1 MKWYKGVIAGGLALG
16 AIAIAVAGLRD
27 RPAPAVEVQLGKAKS
42 SKITRTVAGAGK
54 VQASTTV
61 KISSNISGDLTELLV
76 KEGDRVTRGQVLGRI
91 DRRRYQAAGKQARAA
106 QNAAAADVQLAGVDN
121 ARAGNELKRVEAL
134 VQKGMASPAELDR
147 IRAERDISNAR
158 AASARE
164 RFTQAGAMA
173 EEAQNNLEKTTL
185 VSPIDGTV
193 IELAREIGER
203 VRGSDFTE
211 DVVMVVAALAAMEVK
226 IEVSEH
232 DVVYLKTGQKAEV
245 TVDALE
251 GQTYEGSVAEVA
263 QKGLVKNAG
272 TEAEVT
278 TFPVTVALTTRPAG
292 VLPSMSAEVR
302 ISAETHDHAVVVPIQ
317 AVTVRPGKSLEKKRD
332 GGAGDGGEVDGG
344 EVDDPGKSPQGDGGA
359 EDAGAED
366 AGSGGG
372 GGRGGRGKGKG
383 GGLVKVVFVV
393 GSDDIVHP
401 RKVKAGIASN
411 TEIEILD
418 GVAAGDRVVEGPYRT
433 LSKDLKDGDRVREA
447 KPGDKPGGGRGKR
460 E

>member
-27 RPAPAVEVQLGKAKS
+27 RPPPAVEVQLGKARS
-42 SKITRTVAGAGK
+42 SRITRSVAGAGK
-54 VQASTTV
+54 VQAATTV

-106 QNAAAADVQLAGVDN
+106 QNAAAADVQLAGVDSE
-121 ARAGNELKRVEAL
+121 RAGNELKRVEAL

-164 RFTQAGAMA
+164 RFTQAAAMVD
-173 EEAQNNLEKTTL
+173 EAQNNLEKTTL

-193 IELAREIGER
+193 IELAREVGER

-232 DVVYLKTGQKAEV
+232 DVVYLKPGQKAEI

-251 GQTYEGSVAEVA
+251 GQTFEGSVAEVA

-278 TFPVTVALTTRPAG
+278 TFPVTVALTVRPAG

-302 ISAETHDHAVVVPIQ
+302 ISAETHDDAVVVPIQ
-317 AVTVRPGKSLEKKRD
+317 AVTVRPAKSFEKKRD
-332 GGAGDGGEVDGG
+332 GGGDGGEVDSGA
-344 EVDDPGKSPQGDGGA
+344 EDDPGKSPTG
-359 EDAGAED
+359 DAGAED
-366 AGSGGG
+366 AGVGAGGS
-372 GGRGGRGKGKG
+372 GRGGRGKGKG
-383 GGLVKVVFVV
+383 GGLIKVVFVV
-393 GSDDIVHP
+393 DGDDVAHA
-401 RKVKAGIASN
+401 RKVKTGIASN

-418 GVAAGDRVVEGPYRT
+418 GVAADDRVVEGPYRT

-447 KPGDKPGGGRGKR
+447 KPAERPGNGRKPR